1 MASSKRPNA
10 GPNGRGKR
18 RKSSGGFSPLDV
30 SPGSVVFRL
39 LCHASRIGSVIGKGG
54 SIISQIRLETG
65 VKVKIEEA
73 VPGCDERVITI
84 SGSDKEAEEYTA
96 EQGKEVNDNDDVGS
110 EGKDGEEKNGS
121 DGNANEDKEEKDA
134 VPVEDSKSEKGN
146 SAIWKAISLVFERM
160 VEGVEETTE
169 GDEESNKSSS
179 FFLRLLIL
187 TAQVGCVLGKGGS
200 VIKRMA
206 AESGAQIRILPKD
219 KVPVCASTFD
229 EIVQI
234 SGSVEVVRKALQ
246 SVSQQLLENPPR
258 DHESLSAKSTGP
270 SSHSFGQFPPHNHSF
285 AAQGEPF
292 ATGPH
297 DISAF
302 HSAPPLIPKFHEAA
316 IHGRTR
322 PLQEMLTFRL
332 LCPVER
338 VGNIIGKGGAIIKT
352 VQQETVSEIKVL
364 EAPPDSEDCVIVISG
379 PAHPEDR
386 VSPVQEAVFRVQT
399 RIAKPIPDANDHT
412 MLARFLVSSNQI
424 GCLLGKGGSIITEM
438 RKKSGAHIR
447 ILGKDKVPKCAS
459 EDEEVIQVNGEIE
472 AVHEALLQ
480 ITTRLKHHFFRD
492 SYPSVNYPS
501 NSPFLDQLPPFPPY
515 LGRRG
520 LSPPGMYSDLGPPP
534 SHAGFPLDDR
544 PAFLNN
550 IHRPGLPPHISQ
562 RKPWGPLGVL
572 EGGTPIGLPDF
583 PRGPPRRISGFSG
596 GSQPIIT
603 STTVEVVVPR
613 AVVPVIYGEDG
624 ECLKQILQIS
634 DANITITDPKPG
646 AVETKIII
654 SGTPEQTHAAQ
665 SLIQAF
671 VMSER
676 ESV

>member
-1 MASSKRPNA
+1 MASSKRPNVE
-10 GPNGRGKR
+10 PNGKGKR
-18 RKSSGGFSPLDV
+18 QKSSGGFSSLDV
-30 SPGSVVFRL
+30 SPGSAVFRL
-39 LCHASRIGSVIGKGG
+39 LCPVSRIGSVIGKGG
-54 SIISQIRLETG
+54 AIISQIRQESG

-73 VPGCDERVITI
+73 IPGCDERVITI
-84 SGSDKEAEEYTA
+84 SGSDKGSEPEEVHA
-96 EQGKEVNDNDDVGS
+96 EQVREVNNDDAGI
-110 EGKDGEEKNGS
+110 EGKGDEEERDGGDGDDNEEK
-121 DGNANEDKEEKDA
+121 EDKSS
-134 VPVEDSKSEKGN
+134 VIVQDSPSEKGN
-146 SAIWKAISLVFERM
+146 SAIRKAISLVFERM
-160 VEGVEETTE
+160 VEGVEEMSE
-169 GDEESNKSSS
+169 GDEESNKSSTLV
-179 FFLRLLIL
+179 FRLLIL
-187 TAQVGCVLGKGGS
+187 TTQVGCLLGKGGS

-206 AESGAQIRILPKD
+206 AESGAHIRILPKD
-219 KVPVCASTFD
+219 KLPACASGSD

-234 SGSVEVVRKALQ
+234 SGGVDVVRKALQ
-246 SVSQQLLENPPR
+246 SVSHQLLENPPR
-258 DHESLSAKSTGP
+258 DHELSANFNG
-270 SSHSFGQFPPHNHSF
+270 SSHSSGQFAPHSRSF
-285 AAQGEPF
+285 GGQPFGAA
-292 ATGPH
+292 H
-297 DISAF
+297 DISIF
-302 HSAPPLIPKFHEAA
+302 HSAPPLMSKFHEAA

-322 PLQEMLTFRL
+322 PMQEMLTFRL

-338 VGNIIGKGGAIIKT
+338 AGNVIGKGGTIIKT
-352 VQQETVSEIKVL
+352 LQQETVSEIKIV
-364 EAPPDSEDCVIVISG
+364 ESPPDSEDCVIVISG
-379 PAHPEDR
+379 PAHPDDR

-399 RIAKPIPDANDHT
+399 RIAKPMPDAKEHT

-472 AVHEALLQ
+472 AVHDALMQ

-492 SYPSVNYPS
+492 SHPSVNYPS
-501 NSPFLDQLPPFPPY
+501 NSPFVDQLPPFPPY

-534 SHAGFPLDDR
+534 YAGFPLDDR
-544 PAFLNN
+544 PPFLNN
-550 IHRPGLPPHISQ
+550 IHRPGIPPHISE
-562 RKPWGPLGVL
+562 RKPWGPQGVL
-572 EGGTPIGLPDF
+572 EGGSRIGLPDF
-583 PRGPPRRISGFSG
+583 PGGPPRRISGFAG

-613 AVVPVIYGEDG
+613 ALVPVIYGEDG

-676 ESV
+676 ESG

>member
-10 GPNGRGKR
+10 EPNGKGKR
-18 RKSSGGFSPLDV
+18 QKSSGGFSSLDV
-30 SPGSVVFRL
+30 SPGSAVFRL
-39 LCHASRIGSVIGKGG
+39 LCPVSRIGSVIGKGG
-54 SIISQIRLETG
+54 AIISQIRQESG

-73 VPGCDERVITI
+73 IPGCDERVITI
-84 SGSDKEAEEYTA
+84 SGSDKEAEEAHA
-96 EQGKEVNDNDDVGS
+96 EQVKEVNNDDAGI
-110 EGKDGEEKNGS
+110 EGKGDEEERDGGDGDANEEK
-121 DGNANEDKEEKDA
+121 EDKSS
-134 VPVEDSKSEKGN
+134 VLVQDSPSEKGN
-146 SAIWKAISLVFERM
+146 SAIRKAISLVFERM
-160 VEGVEETTE
+160 VEGVEETSE

-179 FFLRLLIL
+179 LVFRLLIL
-187 TAQVGCVLGKGGS
+187 TTQVGCLLGKGGS

-206 AESGAQIRILPKD
+206 AESGAHIRILPKD
-219 KVPVCASTFD
+219 KLPACASASD

-234 SGSVEVVRKALQ
+234 SGGVDVVRKALQ
-246 SVSQQLLENPPR
+246 SVSHQLLENPPR
-258 DHESLSAKSTGP
+258 DHELSTNFNGP
-270 SSHSFGQFPPHNHSF
+270 SHSSGQFPSHSRSF
-285 AAQGEPF
+285 GGQGVPFGAA
-292 ATGPH
+292 H
-297 DISAF
+297 DISVF
-302 HSAPPLIPKFHEAA
+302 HSAPPLISKFHEAA

-322 PLQEMLTFRL
+322 PMQEMLTFRL

-338 VGNIIGKGGAIIKT
+338 VGNVIGKGGTIIKT
-352 VQQETVSEIKVL
+352 LQQETVSEIKIV
-364 EAPPDSEDCVIVISG
+364 ESPPDSDDCVIVISG

-399 RIAKPIPDANDHT
+399 RIAKPIPDAKEHT

-472 AVHEALLQ
+472 AVHDALMQ
-480 ITTRLKHHFFRD
+480 ITTRLRHHFFRD
-492 SYPSVNYPS
+492 SHPSVNYPS
-501 NSPFLDQLPPFPPY
+501 NSPFVDQLPPFPPY

-520 LSPPGMYSDLGPPP
+520 LSPPGMFSDLGPPP
-534 SHAGFPLDDR
+534 YAGFPLDDR
-544 PAFLNN
+544 PPFLNN
-550 IHRPGLPPHISQ
+550 IHRPGIPPHISE
-562 RKPWGPLGVL
+562 RKLWGPQGVL
-572 EGGTPIGLPDF
+572 EGGSRIGLPDF
-583 PRGPPRRISGFSG
+583 PGGPPRRISGFAG

-613 AVVPVIYGEDG
+613 ALVPVIYGEDG

-676 ESV
+676 ESG